1 MNKIMEV
8 NSAEELFDSID
19 NIKNNSAENDLFIK
33 KIENIFEGRLISG
46 VDYESKEEKQN
57 KKQEGLVD
65 ALEKYLVLLKELV
78 RKTEK
83 QIVILEKMLKKPCNI
98 EMSEKIIELQKELD
112 EYDAKKYNI
121 EYSYVSK
128 VLSKKE
134 CDIYENI
141 KIYDFLDRYYNNIK
155 EYKINTVDKSEQINV
170 INSSN
175 KWKTYYYLVICMKKQ
190 KDFNQ
195 TLLENYILRKKNLNE
210 INLSVGKS
218 SFLIADFQ
226 GQLSK
231 SIFYQRKKL
240 KLTQAE
246 LAQISG
252 VDRSMIAKIET
263 VNQPTT
269 LETALKLLS
278 ALNISIAICPW
289 GEK

>member
-1 MNKIMEV
+1 MEV

>member
-1 MNKIMEV
+1 M
-8 NSAEELFDSID
+8 
-19 NIKNNSAENDLFIK
+19 
-33 KIENIFEGRLISG
+33 
-46 VDYESKEEKQN
+46 
-57 KKQEGLVD
+57 
-65 ALEKYLVLLKELV
+65 
-78 RKTEK
+78 
-83 QIVILEKMLKKPCNI
+83 
-98 EMSEKIIELQKELD
+98 
-112 EYDAKKYNI
+112 
-121 EYSYVSK
+121 
-128 VLSKKE
+128 
-134 CDIYENI
+134 
-141 KIYDFLDRYYNNIK
+141 DRYYNNIK